1 MHTLNS
7 AASIIAVA
15 FNRMLAEGED
25 NQSAKKWLQNDAEAA
40 ADAWLIE
47 GVKNVQISYDDLYDA
62 LTKEGVESDEAE
74 RLVEGY
80 FWHLPVEE

>member
-1 MHTLNS
+1 MTLTE
-7 AASIIAVA
+7 ATATIAIA

-25 NQSAKKWLQNDAEAA
+25 NQSAKKWLQNDAERA

-47 GVKNVQISYDDLYDA
+47 GVEKSILTYDELYEA
-62 LTKEGVESDEAE
+62 LVKAGVESDEAE

-80 FWHLPVEE
+80 FWHAPVDE

>member
-7 AASIIAVA
+7 AASIIAIA

-25 NQSAKKWLQNDAEAA
+25 NQSAKKWLQNDTERA

-47 GVKNVQISYDDLYDA
+47 GVKNVQISYDELYDA

-74 RLVEGY
+74 RLIEGY